1 MAPLRLDSPPPKSQP
16 THVMGNP
23 RTSPYELMR
32 SAVVRRADVPRR
44 IHADCGRN
52 VAATLA
58 RQTSHHRTTRL
69 DGSGQTRE
77 RWITQ
82 DASARQSYTRSI
94 AGDSR
99 TVRQYRTSALCNPE
113 NTRIHPLVRRHP
125 ADPVSDL

>member
-58 RQTSHHRTTRL
+58 RQTSHHRTTPTRWFWPDTGAL
-69 DGSGQTRE
+69 NHAGCVSPAILHSEHRPRQPNCTAISNIRSVQSWEHPHTPLGTQASSWSGV
-77 RWITQ
+77 
-82 DASARQSYTRSI
+82 RS
-94 AGDSR
+94 
-99 TVRQYRTSALCNPE
+99 
-113 NTRIHPLVRRHP
+113 
-125 ADPVSDL
+125 